1 MAGALMKVGAAMTAG
16 EAYHDPSPAEPRSGA
31 DARTREAVDE
41 VIAADVTLG
50 ARDGEQELGA
60 MTAKVAGNS
69 LVQGVGK
76 LLGYA
81 SGILTLALTTHLLT
95 TTNFG
100 DYTIANEYARSII
113 PPLQDPVGE
122 FTPQPLQEVKEPTRQ
137 SRSGVWVLVGAPH
150 SRQRDGR
157 Y

>member
-1 MAGALMKVGAAMTAG
+1 M
-16 EAYHDPSPAEPRSGA
+16 
-31 DARTREAVDE
+31 DE

-81 SGILTLALTTHLLT
+81 FGILTLALTTRLLT

-100 DYTIANEYARSII
+100 DYSIANDYARSII
-113 PPLQDPVGE
+113 PPLRYGPSRR
-122 FTPQPLQEVKEPTRQ
+122 PLSSLVV
-137 SRSGVWVLVGAPH
+137 SR
-150 SRQRDGR
+150 
-157 Y
+157 